1 MTTDIGSRA
10 VLWEVGILEDVG
22 RIIGFKSPVVRATI
36 DKYTEDIAVDS
47 QLIQKELGFMPKYD
61 LSAGWREVVQEM
73 RRMGE
78 L

>member
-1 MTTDIGSRA
+1 LTTDIGSRA

-36 DKYTEDIAVDS
+36 DKYTEEIAVDS
-47 QLIQKELGFMPKYD
+47 QGIQTELGFMPKYD
-61 LSAGWREVVQEM
+61 LSTGWREVVQEM
-73 RRMGE
+73 RKMGE